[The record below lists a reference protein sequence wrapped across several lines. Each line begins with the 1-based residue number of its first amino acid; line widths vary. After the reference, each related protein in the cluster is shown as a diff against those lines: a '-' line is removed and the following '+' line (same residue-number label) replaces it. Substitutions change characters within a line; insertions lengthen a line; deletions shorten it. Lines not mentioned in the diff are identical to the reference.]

1 MRCTSVESTSNQ
13 DDFCK
18 QYARDMTNC
27 VAQVNK
33 CFWDMEDGECTSVL
47 EREVIPMGGAGGVV
61 TPVTPVTP
69 ATPIGS
75 GGASSGTGTVLTTPC
90 KYRTYAQCTGSSPE
104 GLGSTCMWDLED
116 MECHSAEAGDV
127 DAICQALDMA
137 GCTASTQCFYDME
150 DMECTPNSE
159 RGILPGVPVPIAT
172 TAAATGEVDPTTVV
186 ETDAPVSTAAA
197 TTAAAT
203 AAATTAAAATPAVIL
218 SGCQGRT
225 QAQCSGSI
233 GGGFGCVWDYEDFEC
248 EIGVIGVIDCEMIF
262 DPTACANEANCYM
275 KEDECKPTAGNSEV
289 EAPEAPEAPEYEGPG
304 GLQKTHQTQSSTS
317 NHKYLYAVGGF
328 LTAAILPGAYFF
340 HASRRKIDLEDVYTD
355 INLENYSARV

>member
-69 ATPIGS
+69 STPTGT

-159 RGILPGVPVPIAT
+159 RDILPGVPVPIVT
-172 TAAATGEVDPTTVV
+172 TARTATNPATSAVTT
-186 ETDAPVSTAAA
+186 
-197 TTAAAT
+197 
-203 AAATTAAAATPAVIL
+203 AAATPAVIL

-275 KEDECKPTAGNSEV
+275 KEDECKPIAGNSEV

-328 LTAAILPGAYFF
+328 LTAAILSGAYFF

-355 INLENYSARV
+355 INRENYSARV